1 MNKPVRKT
9 DLFVRLFFI
18 MIVSAAVTAQTAGPT
33 PLVAEKTGVQSLNP
47 RGTDPNPEDA
57 TRAILTAFN
66 KYEVIGMTAAH
77 DNKDVDDFILHLIR
91 ESGFPGKVQD
101 IVVECGNSLYQPM
114 LDRYIA
120 GAEVSQNEIRQVWR
134 NTTQS
139 MCGTSAFYE
148 ELFPLIRRINQRLRP
163 EMKLRVLAADPP
175 MDWSKVKEPRDMATI
190 DRELSIASVMKK
202 EVFSKHRK
210 ALMLFG
216 IAHLYHKGG
225 LAVEIYEK
233 DYPSLTMIIADH
245 EGFFNW
251 RPESKYNDD
260 LERRMSSWPVPS
272 LIQNIQGTWLA
283 NLSQTFFPQMADAYL
298 YLGPRDLLLKEPKPA
313 SILLDKDYMIELKR
327 RAALWGDPAHPE
339 NLLKD
344 DLSPFFY
351 DPDLLRKIIGT
362 DRWQPGKPPNGAQ
375 SN

>member
-1 MNKPVRKT
+1 
-9 DLFVRLFFI
+9 
-18 MIVSAAVTAQTAGPT
+18 
-33 PLVAEKTGVQSLNP
+33 
-47 RGTDPNPEDA
+47 
-57 TRAILTAFN
+57 
-66 KYEVIGMTAAH
+66 
-77 DNKDVDDFILHLIR
+77 
-91 ESGFPGKVQD
+91 
-101 IVVECGNSLYQPM
+101 M

-163 EMKLRVLAADPP
+163 EMKLRMLAADPP
-175 MDWSKVKEPRDMATI
+175 IDWSKVKEPHDMATI

-225 LAVEIYEK
+225 LAVELYEK

-260 LERRMSSWPVPS
+260 LERQMSSWPVPS

-283 NLSQTFFPQMADAYL
+283 NLSQTSFPQMADAYL

-313 SILLDKDYMIELKR
+313 TILLDKDYMIELKR
-327 RAALWGDPAHPE
+327 RAALWGTRLIQKIFLKMILAHFSMTLTCCGRSLE
-339 NLLKD
+339 QIVGK
-344 DLSPFFY
+344 
-351 DPDLLRKIIGT
+351 
-362 DRWQPGKPPNGAQ
+362 PGKAPNCAQ

>member
-1 MNKPVRKT
+1 LWN
-9 DLFVRLFFI
+9 
-18 MIVSAAVTAQTAGPT
+18 A
-33 PLVAEKTGVQSLNP
+33 
-47 RGTDPNPEDA
+47 
-57 TRAILTAFN
+57 
-66 KYEVIGMTAAH
+66 
-77 DNKDVDDFILHLIR
+77 
-91 ESGFPGKVQD
+91 
-101 IVVECGNSLYQPM
+101 GNSLYQPM

-163 EMKLRVLAADPP
+163 EMKLRMLAADPP
-175 MDWSKVKEPRDMATI
+175 IDWSKVKEPHDMATI

-225 LAVEIYEK
+225 LAVELYEK

-260 LERRMSSWPVPS
+260 LERQMSSWPVPS

-283 NLSQTFFPQMADAYL
+283 NLSQTSFPQMADAYL

-313 SILLDKDYMIELKR
+313 TILLDKDYMIELKR
-327 RAALWGDPAHPE
+327 RAALWGTRLIQKIFLKMILAHFSMTLTCCGRSLE
-339 NLLKD
+339 QIVGK
-344 DLSPFFY
+344 
-351 DPDLLRKIIGT
+351 
-362 DRWQPGKPPNGAQ
+362 PGKPPNCAQ